1 MGHKKL
7 LIILLAVVL
16 LGTLLVSVFA
26 GFFPKQ
32 KLSEMSDKRLMAFI
46 KNSGISIPEPL
57 EGNVEL
63 IRWIITELENDPEH
77 HTPVL
82 GWTIVS
88 DLYDEIRVIVK
99 SYYAE

>member
-32 KLSEMSDKRLMAFI
+32 KLSEMSDKRLTAFL
-46 KNSGISIPEPL
+46 KKSGVDIPE
-57 EGNVEL
+57 EFDGDL
-63 IRWIITELENDPEH
+63 IFIRRSLTELENDPEH
-77 HTPVL
+77 RKPVVGSVL
-82 GWTIVS
+82 LW
-88 DLYDEIRVIVK
+88 DLYEDLREIVK

>member
-32 KLSEMSDKRLMAFI
+32 KLSEMSDKRLIAFLE
-46 KNSGISIPEPL
+46 KSGVSIPEPV
-57 EGNVEL
+57 EENVESYRL
-63 IRWIITELENDPEH
+63 IIIELENNPEH
-77 HTPVL
+77 HAPV
-82 GWTIVS
+82 VS
-88 DLYDEIRVIVK
+88 WQVISDMYEKIREIVK